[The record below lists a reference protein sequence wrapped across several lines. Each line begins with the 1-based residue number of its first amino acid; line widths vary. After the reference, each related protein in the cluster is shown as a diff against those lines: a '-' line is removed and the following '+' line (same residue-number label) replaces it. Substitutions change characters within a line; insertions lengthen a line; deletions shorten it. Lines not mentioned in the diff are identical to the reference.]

1 MSSRSVTFTRPAA
14 RRIVKAVREVEALP
28 DQRAGQR
35 NLRTP
40 ALKATLWAKLTG
52 RGDSDHLW
60 YYAWSEVQRQH
71 DDTWAIVDGG
81 RSGTTTENPALE
93 ANNTTDTSF
102 INKIVLLRRMPV
114 KQEDGSWVTGWGFS
128 ALGGGPSIIRFPARL
143 TDSAGAFEEVYRLG
157 GAWVTLTGGRTDTS
171 SIELNGAQGWVGNS
185 GTGTVVMMEKIGG
198 LWVFDYSFRISNDG
212 THGGYA
218 SALDISNTKGSHN
231 VLGLSAGAAGAS
243 LAFKGLGD
251 PNQVLQLDETGA
263 NVIFDDVKLT
273 S

>member
-1 MSSRSVTFTRPAA
+1 MSDTPTMFTSASSARIAAVVRKVERAPVNLTGAAA
-14 RRIVKAVREVEALP
+14 RNYP
-28 DQRAGQR
+28 S
-35 NLRTP
+35 P
-40 ALKATLWAKLTG
+40 AETIWAKLTG

-71 DDTWAIVDGG
+71 DDTWAIVTGG
-81 RSGTTTENPALE
+81 RSGTTTDNPALE

-114 KQEDGSWVTGWGFS
+114 KQDDGSWQTGWGFS

-143 TDSAGAFEEVYRLG
+143 TDSAGAFVEVYREG

-185 GTGTVVMMEKIGG
+185 GTGTVVMMEKVGG

-218 SALDISNTKGSHN
+218 SALDISSTKGSHN

-251 PNQVLQLDETGA
+251 PNQVLQLDETAA